1 MVQKELQKLQK
12 KKDKKGK
19 LTDQDE
25 QLYEILNRMPLFYS
39 MRVGKETMY
48 SETINNDTLIDF
60 TKPDDDYNPI
70 VFLMEDV
77 NGDEYL
83 MYRKNNRPIK
93 GYHPYITENHLN
105 YLKDIYEN
113 QDFAQVDETFG
124 QIEGETTFRC
134 EKLLIIDEKL
144 KAQCRCHQTQE
155 IVNLDLWIYDD
166 NYWLKYD
173 GDKYQIVVL

>member
-1 MVQKELQKLQK
+1 
-12 KKDKKGK
+12 
-19 LTDQDE
+19 
-25 QLYEILNRMPLFYS
+25 MPLFYS

-70 VFLMEDV
+70 V
-77 NGDEYL
+77 
-83 MYRKNNRPIK
+83 
-93 GYHPYITENHLN
+93 
-105 YLKDIYEN
+105 
-113 QDFAQVDETFG
+113 FAQVDETFG